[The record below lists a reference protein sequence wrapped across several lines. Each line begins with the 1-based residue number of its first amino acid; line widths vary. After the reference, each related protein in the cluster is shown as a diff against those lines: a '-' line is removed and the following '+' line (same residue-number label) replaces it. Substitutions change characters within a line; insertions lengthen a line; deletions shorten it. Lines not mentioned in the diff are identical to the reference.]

1 MSIMQLERLLRSQGF
16 GSRSEC
22 RSLICSERVRVGTE
36 RCVDPYAEFESDGF
50 QFSVDNT
57 GWTYRKF
64 VYLALNKPANYE
76 CSHQPKHHS
85 SVYSC
90 CLMSC
95 VIEEFKRLVG
105 WMQTRQGCSFFQTMG
120 SLFIPIR
127 RLGSIFPRSD
137 VTVKHPLDE
146 LQVAALL
153 DGVCLHDSLAPVAA
167 VRCEIR
173 SERLLRM
180 TVTEGRYHLVKGWWR
195 PPGIVS
201 TALTANRLAGSLCP
215 KAYPSANGRGLKR
228 PIWRAWHSIRNDTD
242 RTSLHRDASQR
253 AALRTCRRKMSCQPA
268 DAFGSSEE
276 S

>member
-85 SVYSC
+85 SVYS
-90 CLMSC
+90 LLPD
-95 VIEEFKRLVG
+95 VLRNRRIQAVGRLDADTTG
-105 WMQTRQGCSFFQTMG
+105 LLLLSDDGQ
-120 SLFIPIR
+120 FIHTYT
-127 RLGSIFPRSD
+127 SPRKHIPKVYD

-180 TVTEGRYHLVKGWWR
+180 TVTEGRYHLVKRMVAAAGNRVDRLNRQSIGGLALPESLPIGEWTWLE
-195 PPGIVS
+195 
-201 TALTANRLAGSLCP
+201 TADLARLAQHP
-215 KAYPSANGRGLKR
+215 
-228 PIWRAWHSIRNDTD
+228 
-242 RTSLHRDASQR
+242 Q
-253 AALRTCRRKMSCQPA
+253 
-268 DAFGSSEE
+268 
-276 S
+276 